1 MQINIQLDNEKKKN
15 EFVDKKNIIF
25 FSDYFLKKKNEKKIY
40 FSSLIGLRDK
50 NEDTHNIILTKDV
63 NMYAIYDGHGGT
75 FTSKF
80 LSKYLPMYLLNNLE
94 IPIKKKKIINV
105 FNHIQKI
112 LVKKYNK
119 HATETGSTCL
129 ICLEYFFN
137 NKKLISIINLGDS
150 RGVICRNNCA
160 IPLSKDHKPSWPEEK
175 YRIEKLNGKI
185 YLDKYDDWRIHDL
198 SVSRAFGDI
207 YAHPHVCQTPDIFN
221 YLISPK
227 DKFVVLACDGLWD
240 VLSNQD
246 VINYILYNCYN
257 DSLSERTNKDIDISK
272 KLAEYAIKK
281 GSTDNIS
288 IIIIFFD

>member
-1 MQINIQLDNEKKKN
+1 MQINIQLDNYKKKN
-15 EFVDKKNIIF
+15 ELVNEKNMTF

-40 FSSLIGLRDK
+40 FTSLIGSRDK
-50 NEDTHNIILTKDV
+50 NEDKHNIILTNNI

-94 IPIKKKKIINV
+94 IPLKKKKIINI

-112 LVKKYNK
+112 LIKKYNK
-119 HATETGSTCL
+119 DATKTGSTCL
-129 ICLEYFFN
+129 VCLEYIFK
-137 NKKLISIINLGDS
+137 NKKIISIINLGDS
-150 RGVICRNNCA
+150 RSIICRNNCA
-160 IPLSKDHKPSWPEEK
+160 IPLSKDHKPNWPEEK

-185 YLDKYDDWRIHDL
+185 YFDEYDWRIHDL

-207 YAHPHVCQTPDIFN
+207 YANPHVCQTPDIFN
-221 YLISPK
+221 YIISSR
-227 DKFVVLACDGLWD
+227 DKFIVLACDGLWD

-246 VINYILYNCYN
+246 VVNYILYNCY
-257 DSLSERTNKDIDISK
+257 DDTLSTRINKDLDISK

-288 IIIIFFD
+288 IIIVFFD